1 MNVIKTICE
10 ETNETLYHLEIDKNY
25 SSLVEILFL
34 ALEHAA
40 VTKGKER
47 HANGLPFEKQKIC
60 RINRDVGLGFGLGQ
74 AIKKIEES
82 VKLSPDRAILEL
94 IGAINYLCGVTIVL
108 KEIQIRGDND

>member
-1 MNVIKTICE
+1 MNVIKTIYD
-10 ETNETLYHLEIDKNY
+10 NEVSYSLIIDKNY
-25 SSLVEILFL
+25 SSLVDTLFL

-60 RINRDVGLGFGLGQ
+60 RINRDVGLGYGLGQ

-82 VKLSPDRAILEL
+82 VKLPIDRAILEL
-94 IGAINYLCGVTIVL
+94 VGAINYLSGVIIVL
-108 KEIQIRGDND
+108 KEINSGQSKNT